1 MFPDEVPSMK
11 KAMNAWGFP
20 GDMELDEV
28 LELTREAGF
37 EGIELAISEDGLLS
51 LDTPEET
58 VRSYR
63 DQIESH
69 GLEAPSL
76 ASGLGWRY
84 PLSSPD
90 GPTAEKAVVC
100 VEKSLEAAAQL
111 GARTVLV
118 VPATVTEEVGY
129 AQAYERSQKAIK
141 GLASKAED
149 LGVNIGVEN
158 VWNKF
163 LLSPLEFRRYLE
175 EIDSEYVRA
184 YFDVGNILVSGYP
197 QDWIR
202 ILGDFISCVHV
213 KDFSTKIGNITG
225 FTYLLQGDV
234 NWAEVMKAF
243 REVGYDDYLVAE
255 LGAYKFFPSKMIHD
269 TASSLAKI
277 ISL

>member
-1 MFPDEVPSMK
+1 MD
-11 KAMNAWGFP
+11 
-20 GDMELDEV
+20 LDEI
-28 LELTREAGF
+28 LELTVDAGF
-37 EGIELAISEDGLLS
+37 DGIELAISEDGPVS
-51 LDTPEET
+51 LETTSET
-58 VRSYR
+58 VKSYR
-63 DQIESH
+63 EKIESM
-69 GLEAPSL
+69 GLEAPSI

-90 GPTAEKAVVC
+90 DATAKKGLAC
-100 VEKSLEAAAQL
+100 VERSLEVAAEL

-129 AQAYERSQKAIK
+129 AAAYERSQGAIK
-141 GLASKAED
+141 KLAPKAED

-163 LLSPLEFRRYLE
+163 LLSPLEFRRYIE
-175 EIDSEYVRA
+175 EVDSEYVKA

-202 ILGDFISCVHV
+202 ILGDLISCVHV

-234 NWAEVMKAF
+234 NWPEVMAAF
-243 REVGYDDYLVAE
+243 REIGYDDYLVAE
-255 LGAYKFFPSKMIHD
+255 LGSYKFASTKMLYD
-269 TASSLAKI
+269 TASSLQKI

>member
-1 MFPDEVPSMK
+1 M
-11 KAMNAWGFP
+11 
-20 GDMELDEV
+20 LD
-28 LELTREAGF
+28 LTKDAGF
-37 EGIELAISEDGLLS
+37 DGIELAISEEGLLT
-51 LDTPEET
+51 LDTTPET
-58 VRSYR
+58 IRSYR
-63 DQIESH
+63 EKIESM
-69 GLEAPSL
+69 GLEAPSI

-90 GPTAEKAVVC
+90 DAVAKKARTC
-100 VEKSLEAAAQL
+100 VERSLEVASEL

-129 AQAYERSQKAIK
+129 AAAYERSQNAIR
-141 GLASKAED
+141 GMASKAED

-163 LLSPLEFRRYLE
+163 LLSPLEFKRYIE
-175 EIDSEYVRA
+175 EIGSDFVRA

-202 ILGDFISCVHV
+202 ILGDLISCVHV

-234 NWAEVMKAF
+234 DWPQVMAAF
-243 REVGYDDYLVAE
+243 REIGYDDYLVAE
-255 LGAYKFFPSKMIHD
+255 LGSYKFASTKMLYD
-269 TASSLAKI
+269 TASSLQKI